1 MLRLPTVESS
11 RSMLDASDL
20 LTFQQFAQE
29 YPAFPI
35 NRLRY
40 LYDRRETK
48 GITQA
53 FVKVGKLR
61 MVSKSEFNAWLT
73 AQQEGRKN

>member
-1 MLRLPTVESS
+1 
-11 RSMLDASDL
+11 MLDASDL
-20 LTFQQFAQE
+20 LTFKQFAQE

-40 LYDRRETK
+40 LYDRREMK
-48 GITQA
+48 GITQV
-53 FVKVGKLR
+53 FVKIGKLR

>member
-1 MLRLPTVESS
+1 VESI

-20 LTFQQFAQE
+20 LTFKQFAQE

-40 LYDRRETK
+40 LYDRREMK
-48 GITQA
+48 GITQV

-73 AQQEGRKN
+73 AQQKGRKN